1 MEQKQHIHH
10 EDQELAVE
18 HTQILNK
25 LNEEIKNL
33 HECLSQHTIEG
44 DETLEIVQQLITE
57 LEDKLYSQSLK
68 IQMLENKLQALQQD
82 VSALLVKIDDLQSH
96 LDNGW
101 RNDFINMLKKDYQ
114 QIVSETLQMALEM
127 NRKQTEQVIENM
139 KTSYDAM
146 METYKITKEKKTVD
160 RTQLW
165 LSIFGGGGLLYLLIE
180 HIIRLFVK

>member
-1 MEQKQHIHH
+1 MHY
-10 EDQELAVE
+10 EDQELVVE

-33 HECLSQHTIEG
+33 HERLSQHTIDG
-44 DETLEIVQQLITE
+44 DETLAIVQQLITE

-82 VSALLVKIDDLQSH
+82 VSALLVRIDDFQSH

-114 QIVSETLQMALEM
+114 QIVSETLEMALEM
-127 NRKQTEQVIENM
+127 NRKQTEQIIENM

-146 METYKITKEKKTVD
+146 VETYKITKEKKTID

-165 LSIFGGGGLLYLLIE
+165 LQIVGGGGVIYLIAEKIISLLI
-180 HIIRLFVK
+180 R